1 MMIIKKN
8 LNYLIPLVLL
18 LFFASSAHA
27 GWYEVKNY
35 AGTIGGLPVH
45 VSLQTFDA
53 LSHGEPGQW
62 LVEGSYYYDSR
73 RIPIPLQGKRQPDGS
88 MQLCEAAPP
97 LSIAELPVVPAA
109 SPKHP
114 VPCQI
119 TLSFADDN
127 VTGKWNDGKKE
138 LLIALLQVGSLN
150 DTSTVRL
157 DGDVEIPMWFHTK
170 THLLLGV
177 YTSSADCPASMR
189 HLRLINIATGRVD
202 RDIPLECDAGMII
215 TSIYA
220 NVSSGPTRLKVIVG
234 FQRGRMGTD
243 KVVDIRIR
251 AARGK

>member
-1 MMIIKKN
+1 MMIMNKN

-18 LFFASSAHA
+18 LFASYARA

-45 VSLQTFDA
+45 VSLQTFDYIN
-53 LSHGEPGQW
+53 HGEPSQW
-62 LVEGSYYYDSR
+62 LVEGSYYYDSL
-73 RIPIPLQGKRQPDGS
+73 RIPIPLRGTRQTDGS

-97 LSIAELPVVPAA
+97 LSIGESPVVPAVSA
-109 SPKHP
+109 EHL
-114 VPCQI
+114 VPCKI

-138 LLIALLQVGSLN
+138 LAVALHQVGSLN
-150 DTSTVRL
+150 DTGSVRL
-157 DGDVEIPMWFHTK
+157 DGSVEIPMWYHTK
-170 THLLLGV
+170 THLLVGV

-220 NVSSGPTRLKVIVG
+220 NVSNGPTKNKVIVG
-234 FQRGRMGTD
+234 FQRGRMGID
-243 KVVDIRIR
+243 KVVDIRVR